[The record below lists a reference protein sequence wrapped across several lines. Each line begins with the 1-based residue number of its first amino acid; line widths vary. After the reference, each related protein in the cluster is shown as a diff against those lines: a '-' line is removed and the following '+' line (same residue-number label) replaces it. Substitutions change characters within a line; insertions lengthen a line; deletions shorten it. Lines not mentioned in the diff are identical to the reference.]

1 MFIFI
6 RDYKIYESARCDVW
20 VKLGVVV
27 VSETSVDEVLDCENV
42 KYEDLVKKVKSE
54 VRKWDWLNG
63 IYVEGSEKNKSLRKY
78 SELVR
83 SSRKL

>member
-1 MFIFI
+1 M
-6 RDYKIYESARCDVW
+6 YESARCDPW

-27 VSETSVDEVLDCENV
+27 VSETSVDEVLNCENV

-54 VRKWDWLNG
+54 VRKWDWLNV
-63 IYVEGSEKNKSLRKY
+63 IYVEGSEKNKLLRKN

-83 SSRKL
+83 SSRKFY